1 MTKLMLLDTASMYY
15 RAFHSMPE
23 SMVSKDGTPVNA
35 VRGLLERIIRLQN
48 ERRPDRIIAAWDTEW
63 RPQWRVDLIPSY
75 KTHRVEIEDADD
87 DSGTTASTSLMP
99 DALSVQ
105 IPIIEEILTALGIPV
120 IGHENY
126 EADDVIGTYSTAST
140 YDMVEIVSGDRD
152 LFQLIDDKKG
162 VSVLYTSKGNVEE
175 YREGQVESKYGIR
188 ANQYS
193 DYAILR
199 GDPSDGLPGV
209 KGIGEKTAAKL
220 LQDFITLDTLLE
232 QAERKNSGI
241 KPRIAENLVDS
252 IDYIRKA
259 QQVVPVVKDV
269 DLPLLS
275 NIEITPIPKEILI
288 RTAEDLNMKS
298 LMLKAI
304 NIFSIN

>member
-1 MTKLMLLDTASMYY
+1 
-15 RAFHSMPE
+15 MPE
-23 SMVSKDGTPVNA
+23 SMVSRDGTPVNA

-48 ERRPDRIIAAWDTEW
+48 ERKPDRIIAAWDTEW

-75 KTHRVEIEDADD
+75 KTHRVEIEENND
-87 DSGTTASTSLMP
+87 DSETTESTSLMP
-99 DALSVQ
+99 DALSIQ

-126 EADDVIGTYSTAST
+126 EADDVIGTYSTESE
-140 YDMVEIVSGDRD
+140 YDTVEIVSGDRD
-152 LFQLIDDKKG
+152 LFQLIDDTKG
-162 VSVLYTSKGNVEE
+162 ISVLYTSKGNVEE
-175 YREGQVESKYGIR
+175 YREAQVVSKYGIR

-220 LQDFITLDTLLE
+220 LQDFTTLDILLE
-232 QAERKNSGI
+232 QAEKRNSRI
-241 KPRIAENLVDS
+241 RSRIAENLVDS

-259 QQVVPVVKDV
+259 QQVVPVVKNI

-275 NIEITPIPKEILI
+275 KIAINPIPKDLLI

-304 NIFSIN
+304 NTFFIN